1 MTNDVDQRLAE
12 IGARAASAQLASWE
26 VVRRIRVGG
35 FHRYGI
41 GRFHRYGSEESP
53 LFVDAERDSE
63 FITHAREDVPWL
75 LEQLKQAREELSVP
89 QQGEF
94 EAAEGVIKM
103 TNDTYDLEALER
115 HTPGPW
121 RAVPHEQ
128 GSYWDVM
135 VGASCIAEVYNH
147 PPGARHNAAL
157 IAAAPALLAEV
168 RRLREYSAGVN
179 VDLQM
184 MVNDRRNEREAT
196 AVQQQLMKAELS
208 RLRRLLEAARPPLP
222 GDTPRG
228 GQALGT

>member
-1 MTNDVDQRLAE
+1 
-12 IGARAASAQLASWE
+12 
-26 VVRRIRVGG
+26 
-35 FHRYGI
+35 
-41 GRFHRYGSEESP
+41 
-53 LFVDAERDSE
+53 
-63 FITHAREDVPWL
+63 
-75 LEQLKQAREELSVP
+75 
-89 QQGEF
+89 
-94 EAAEGVIKM
+94 M
-103 TNDTYDLEALER
+103 TNDTLDLETLER

-196 AVQQQLMKAELS
+196 AIQQRLLEQELVGLRADVL
-208 RLRRLLEAARPPLP
+208 RLRRLLEATRPPLP
-222 GDTPRG
+222 GGTPRG